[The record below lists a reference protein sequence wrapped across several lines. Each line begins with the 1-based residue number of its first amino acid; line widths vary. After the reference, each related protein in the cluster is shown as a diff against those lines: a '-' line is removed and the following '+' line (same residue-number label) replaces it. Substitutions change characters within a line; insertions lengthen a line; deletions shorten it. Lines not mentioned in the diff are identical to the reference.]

1 MKRPRHILIA
11 FGLALALL
19 LGQHGA
25 ALHALGHAVDVFTQK
40 DSTPAPSKC
49 ADHSLFS
56 TIGAAVGSK
65 PPVAAFV
72 AAVTQV
78 ATAPLLASATLAA
91 RFSFHSRAPPTL
103 S

>member
-1 MKRPRHILIA
+1 MRRLDKYFLA
-11 FGLALALL
+11 CALALAFL
-19 LGQHGA
+19 LGQHAA
-25 ALHALGHAVDVFTQK
+25 ALHALGHAADLLTQN

-65 PPVAAFV
+65 APVAPFV
-72 AAVTQV
+72 AALSQP
-78 ATAPLLASATLAA
+78 ATAALPASAALAP
-91 RFSFHSRAPPTL
+91 RFSFLSRAPPAL